1 MPLHMRETF
10 GTIINLT
17 VIGVMLLQISLSLQ
31 TSSFLIILCWNFVP
45 NKAIPASNK
54 GSRWIT
60 EKKQKK
66 VFTNKTTLYKNFV
79 DNGKGIK
86 YYNKLL
92 ESRNEIS
99 EAMLIY
105 KNKNI
110 SIV

>member
-1 MPLHMRETF
+1 MD
-10 GTIINLT
+10 N
-17 VIGVMLLQISLSLQ
+17 
-31 TSSFLIILCWNFVP
+31 W
-45 NKAIPASNK
+45 K
-54 GSRWIT
+54 
-60 EKKQKK
+60 KK
-66 VFTNKTTLYKNFV
+66 VFTNKTILYKNFV

-110 SIV
+110 SVV